1 MTITELSIKRPS
13 LIIVIFGVLIL
24 AGIFAYTKL
33 SYELMPDFSQPVLT
47 IRTMYPGASPQEV
60 ESSVTKKIED
70 AVSNLENIDY
80 ISSKSIS
87 NASIVMVNFKYGA
100 DLDIEMQDA
109 QRQIDNIKKDLPD
122 KLPSPIISKLSVN
135 DLPIMQISVSSGLPG
150 TEFYQQIVD
159 EVIPQL
165 QQIKGVAEIT
175 FLGGEE
181 REIQVKVDKE
191 KLRHYKLSLLQVSE
205 AINRASM
212 EVPAGKV
219 KTAEKQI
226 TVKLSGKFSSVQ
238 DIQNLVVAAPAIG
251 SLVYLKDVAVIIDG
265 IKETESVSRYNGQ
278 NGIGLLLKKQGDANA
293 VDVSAAVKKQLQS
306 IEKSNASSNIKFTI
320 ADDSTDITISAVN
333 SVVADLGLAVLLVS
347 LIMLLFL
354 HSFRNSLIILVA
366 IPASLISAFAA
377 MWLLGYTLNLM
388 TLLAMSLIIGILV
401 DDSIV
406 ILENIQRFL
415 DKGTDKRTAAI
426 KGRAE
431 IGFAAISITMVD
443 VVVFLPIIF
452 VQVFVADLLKQFS
465 VVVVVSTLMSLLVS
479 FTLTPWLASRMG
491 KKEHL
496 EPNNMFNRFLIG
508 FENQITNLANWYGET
523 LKWVLQHKLIF
534 SGIIILLFAGTAGMM
549 RLGIMGSELIATGD
563 QGKFRLNLEFDNNT
577 SIHENNLISREVEDF
592 LLAQPEVKSVF
603 SNVGGPVSG
612 MASLG
617 VGAENKTELTIR
629 LKPAEERNNIPT
641 GEYMVGIRDALQNK
655 HQGVDFTMSTI
666 GLVAKTAPVEL
677 TLSGVNFPLVMMEAQ
692 RLKDTLTGLPG
703 ANNVRLS
710 IEAGNPELQIELDRD
725 KMARYGL
732 NTSIAG
738 ATLRNA
744 FAGND
749 DATLTENGT
758 EYTVRIWLDEFNRRN
773 MEDVNGLTITNSMG
787 QSVRLDQFASVFQT
801 NAPSMLERKDRLAA
815 VTITADALGTGSG
828 TVAGKVVSYI
838 ENNPL
843 PAEVIMSWG
852 SDVKRQNDSFGALG
866 TALLASL
873 ILVYLIMVAL
883 YDNFIY
889 PFVVLFSIPVAAIG
903 AFLALNLTMSNLS
916 LFTILGMIMLLGL
929 VAKNAILIVDFAN
942 QQKEKGMHFSEALI
956 VAGKTRLRP
965 ILMTTT
971 AMVFGMLPIA
981 LATGTASEWKNG
993 LAWAII
999 GGLTSSM
1006 LLTVF
1011 LVPVVYYTVDSLKEK
1026 IARKTKKTA

>member
-13 LIIVIFGVLIL
+13 VIIVIFGVLIL

-33 SYELMPDFSQPVLT
+33 SYELMPDFSQPVIT

-60 ESSVTKKIED
+60 ETSVTKKIED
-70 AVSNLENIDY
+70 AVSNLENIDF

-87 NASIVMVNFKYGA
+87 NASIIIVNFKYGA
-100 DLDIEMQDA
+100 NLDIEMQDA
-109 QRQIDNIKKDLPD
+109 QRQIDNIKKDLPED
-122 KLPSPIISKLSVN
+122 IQAPIMSKLSVS
-135 DLPIMQISVSSGLPG
+135 DLPIMQISASSSLSGA
-150 TEFYQQIVD
+150 EFYQKMID
-159 EVIPQL
+159 EVLPQL

-175 FLGGEE
+175 LLGGEE
-181 REIQVKVDKE
+181 REIQIKVDKE
-191 KLRHYKLSLLQVSE
+191 KLRYYKLSLLKVSA
-205 AINRASM
+205 AINSASM

-219 KTAEKQI
+219 KTTEEQI
-226 TVKLSGKFSSVQ
+226 TVKLLGKFNSIK
-238 DIQNLVVAAPAIG
+238 DIENLVVATPASG
-251 SLVYLKDVAVIIDG
+251 SLVYLKDVATIIDG
-265 IKETESVSRYNGQ
+265 FKDIESVSRYNGQ

-293 VDVSAAVKKQLQS
+293 VDVSNSVKKQLQS
-306 IEKSNASSNIKFTI
+306 IEKNNVSSNIKFII

-333 SVVADLGLAVLLVS
+333 SVVEDLGLAVLLVS

-354 HSFRNSLIILVA
+354 HSFRNSLIILVS
-366 IPASLISAFAA
+366 IPASLITAFAA

-415 DKGTDKRTAAI
+415 DKGVDKRTAAI
-426 KGRAE
+426 QGRAE
-431 IGFAAISITMVD
+431 IGFAAISITLVD

-465 VVVVVSTLMSLLVS
+465 VVVVVSTLMSLFVS
-479 FTLTPWLASRMG
+479 FTLTPWLASRIG

-496 EPNNMFNRFLIG
+496 EPNTIFKRFLIG
-508 FENQITNLANWYGET
+508 FEKQISNLTNWYGGS
-523 LKWVLQHKLIF
+523 LKWVLHHKLIF
-534 SGIIILLFAGTAGMM
+534 TGIILLLFAGTAGMM
-549 RLGIMGSELIATGD
+549 KLGITGSELIATGD
-563 QGKFRLNLEFDNNT
+563 QRKFRLNLEFDKNT
-577 SIHENNLISREVEDF
+577 SIHENNIVSKEVEDF
-592 LLAQPEVKSVF
+592 LLLQPEIKSVF
-603 SNVGGPVSG
+603 SNIGGPSSG

-617 VGAENKTELTIR
+617 VGQENKTELTIS
-629 LKPAEERNNIPT
+629 LKPLSEQIKTPT
-641 GEYMVGIRDALQNK
+641 DQYMIEIRKALQDK
-655 HQGVDFTMSTI
+655 FQGVDFTMSAL

-677 TLSGVNFPLVMMEAQ
+677 TLSGVDFPLVMKEAR
-692 RLKDTLTGLPG
+692 RLKDTIAGIPG

-710 IEAGNPELQIELDRD
+710 IEAGNPELQIELDRE

-732 NTSIAG
+732 TTAIVG

-749 DATLTENGT
+749 DATLTEDGT
-758 EYTVRIWLDEFNRRN
+758 EYTVRVWLDEFDRRN
-773 MEDVNGLTITNSMG
+773 IANVKALVIINPLE
-787 QSVRLDQFASVFQT
+787 QSIRLDQFASVYES
-801 NAPSMLERKDRLAA
+801 NAPSLLERKDRLAA

-838 ENNPL
+838 KNNPL
-843 PAEVIMSWG
+843 PPGINMAWG
-852 SDVKRQNDSFGALG
+852 SDVKRQNESFGALG
-866 TALLASL
+866 MALLASL

-903 AFLALNLTMSNLS
+903 AFLALNLTMANMS

-929 VAKNAILIVDFAN
+929 VAKNAILIVDFTN
-942 QQKEKGMHFSEALI
+942 QLKQKGLHFSEALI

-971 AMVFGMLPIA
+971 AMVIGMLPIA

-1011 LVPVVYYTVDSLKEK
+1011 LVPVVYFVVDSIK
-1026 IARKTKKTA
+1026 ARFVKKTEQT